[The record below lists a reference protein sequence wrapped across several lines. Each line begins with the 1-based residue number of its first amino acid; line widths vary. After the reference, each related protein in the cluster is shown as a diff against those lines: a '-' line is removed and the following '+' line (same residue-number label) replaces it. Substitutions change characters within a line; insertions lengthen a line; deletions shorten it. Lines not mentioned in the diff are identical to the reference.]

1 MATKLHAPVVVIGAG
16 QAGLAAGRML
26 QKEGLDFTIL
36 EAGDRASGS
45 WRAYYDSLTLF
56 SPTAYSAL
64 PDRAMPGDPEAYP
77 RRDAVADYLEDY
89 AAHFA
94 LPLRYGARVAA
105 VDPTNEGGFVVGL
118 ESGEAIAASAVIA
131 ATGTFGSPFIP
142 AIDGADRFGGAVLHS
157 AAYRRPADFAGQRVI
172 VVGAANSAGQIATE
186 LAALARVT
194 LATREAIR
202 YAPQRLLG
210 RDVHFFFKWLGIDAT
225 NLFSDQGTPVLDDGR
240 YRLAIAESRP
250 ERRPMF
256 KAMTTKGVIWAD
268 GREEAVDAIIFATGF
283 RPDLPFLPAAAFS
296 ADGKLLQRG
305 GASTAIDGLYFVGQP
320 GLTRFASGVLRGVG
334 HDAAA
339 AVRRI
344 KRRRAA

>member
-1 MATKLHAPVVVIGAG
+1 MATKVRAPVVVIGAG

-26 QKEGLDFTIL
+26 QKAGLDFLIL

-64 PDRAMPGDPEAYP
+64 PDRAMPGDPNAYP
-77 RRDAVADYLEDY
+77 CRDAVADYLEDY

-94 LPLRYGARVAA
+94 LPIRFAARVASA
-105 VDPTNEGGFVVGL
+105 DPDNESDFVVRL
-118 ESGEAIAASAVIA
+118 ESGEAIAASAVVA
-131 ATGTFGSPFIP
+131 ATGTFGSPHMP
-142 AIDGADRFGGAVLHS
+142 AIEGAAGFGGTVLHS
-157 AAYRRPADFAGQRVI
+157 AAYRRPTDFAGQRVI
-172 VVGAANSAGQIATE
+172 VVGAANSAVQIAAE

-225 NLFSDQGTPVLDDGR
+225 NIFSDQGTPVLDDGR
-240 YRLAIAESRP
+240 YRLAIAEGRP
-250 ERRPMF
+250 ERRQMF
-256 KAMTTKGVIWAD
+256 KAMTTEGVIWAD
-268 GREEAVDAIIFATGF
+268 GREEPVDAILFATGF

-296 ADGKLLQRG
+296 PDGKLKQRG
-305 GASTAIDGLYFVGQP
+305 GASTAIDRLYFVGQP

-344 KRRRAA
+344 KRRLAA